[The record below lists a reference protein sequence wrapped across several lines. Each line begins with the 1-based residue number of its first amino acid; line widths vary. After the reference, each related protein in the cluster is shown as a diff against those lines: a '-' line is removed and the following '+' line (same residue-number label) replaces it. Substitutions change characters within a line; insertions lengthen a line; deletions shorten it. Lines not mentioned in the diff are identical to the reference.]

1 MTTPLK
7 IIWFTVHFK
16 QCHLTPFF
24 IFFYFTHQNHE
35 PVVSHVSYWC
45 SFKTLQRQIWI
56 IEGLHFVFLFL
67 FFIKFYNFKRHKKV
81 CLSKFMWQRTESA
94 TLLACC
100 IWEHLHKKKKKT
112 HLCLS
117 KRSCFLSSLFLQD
130 DCSCKFR
137 SLFPSKYSTFIILN
151 RALESQDPRSHEA

>member
-1 MTTPLK
+1 M
-7 IIWFTVHFK
+7 
-16 QCHLTPFF
+16 
-24 IFFYFTHQNHE
+24 
-35 PVVSHVSYWC
+35 SHVSYWC

-56 IEGLHFVFLFL
+56 IEGLHFVFH
-67 FFIKFYNFKRHKKV
+67 FFKLNFTILKDTKKSLYPSLCGKEQKV
-81 CLSKFMWQRTESA
+81 PPCWHVAFEN
-94 TLLACC
+94 
-100 IWEHLHKKKKKT
+100 IYIKKKP

>member
-1 MTTPLK
+1 MPFNTFLK
-7 IIWFTVHFK
+7 KKI
-16 QCHLTPFF
+16 
-24 IFFYFTHQNHE
+24 YFTHQNHE

-45 SFKTLQRQIWI
+45 SFKTLQWQIWI
-56 IEGLHFVFLFL
+56 IEGLHFVFHFLNLFL
-67 FFIKFYNFKRHKKV
+67 LNFTILRDTKKSVYPSV
-81 CLSKFMWQRTESA
+81 CGKEQKVPLCWHVAFEN
-94 TLLACC
+94 
-100 IWEHLHKKKKKT
+100 IYKKKQK